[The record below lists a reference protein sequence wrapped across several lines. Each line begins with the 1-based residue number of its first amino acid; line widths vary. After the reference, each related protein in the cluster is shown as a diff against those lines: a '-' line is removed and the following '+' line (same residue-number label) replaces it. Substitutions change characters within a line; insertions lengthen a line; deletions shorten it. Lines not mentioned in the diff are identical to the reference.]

1 MISRCQASL
10 KRQSIPRPLT
20 MACEK
25 SDGAL
30 SFLHSEL
37 FVDLAKCQYAEREQN
52 EQEVWTDQ

>member
-1 MISRCQASL
+1 
-10 KRQSIPRPLT
+10 